1 MIDVLRDLVVKG
13 VRIDILV
20 HGPDLTQKR
29 INLNILKIDQDHVQ
43 ETNIDHRIDLKN
55 QVQET
60 ENVISVQEADEIKI
74 KIYIYTSK
82 QFIILVFN

>member
-1 MIDVLRDLVVKG
+1 VIDVLKDLVEKD

-20 HGPDLTQKR
+20 HGQDLTQKR

-43 ETNIDHRIDLKN
+43 GTNIDHRIDLKN

-60 ENVISVQEADEIKI
+60 ENVISVQEADEI
-74 KIYIYTSK
+74 
-82 QFIILVFN
+82 

>member
-1 MIDVLRDLVVKG
+1 MIDVLKDLVEKD

-20 HGPDLTQKR
+20 HGQDLTQKR

-43 ETNIDHRIDLKN
+43 GTNIDHRIDLKN

-60 ENVISVQEADEIKI
+60 ENVISVQEADEI
-74 KIYIYTSK
+74 
-82 QFIILVFN
+82 

>member
-1 MIDVLRDLVVKG
+1 MIHLLIIIVIDVLKDLVEKD

-20 HGPDLTQKR
+20 HGQDLTQKR

-43 ETNIDHRIDLKN
+43 GTNIDHRIDLKN

-60 ENVISVQEADEIKI
+60 ENVISVQEADEI
-74 KIYIYTSK
+74 
-82 QFIILVFN
+82 

>member
-1 MIDVLRDLVVKG
+1 MIDVLRDLVEKD

-20 HGPDLTQKR
+20 HGQDLTQKR

-43 ETNIDHRIDLKN
+43 GTNIDHRIDLKN

-60 ENVISVQEADEIKI
+60 ENVISVQEADEI
-74 KIYIYTSK
+74 
-82 QFIILVFN
+82 

>member
-1 MIDVLRDLVVKG
+1 VIHLLIIIVIDVLKDLVEKD

-20 HGPDLTQKR
+20 HGQDLTQKR

-43 ETNIDHRIDLKN
+43 GTNIDHRIDLKN

-60 ENVISVQEADEIKI
+60 ENVISVQEADEI
-74 KIYIYTSK
+74 
-82 QFIILVFN
+82 

>member
-1 MIDVLRDLVVKG
+1 VIHLLIIIVIDVLRDLVEKD

-20 HGPDLTQKR
+20 HGQDLTQKR

-43 ETNIDHRIDLKN
+43 GTNIDHRIDLKN

-60 ENVISVQEADEIKI
+60 ENVISVQEADEI
-74 KIYIYTSK
+74 
-82 QFIILVFN
+82 